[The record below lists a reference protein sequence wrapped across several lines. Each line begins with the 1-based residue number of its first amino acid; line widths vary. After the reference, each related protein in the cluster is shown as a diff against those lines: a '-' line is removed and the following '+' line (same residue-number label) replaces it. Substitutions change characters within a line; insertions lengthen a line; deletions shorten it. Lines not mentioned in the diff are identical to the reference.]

1 MYSVPIYDAKNRFS
15 ELVAAVE
22 RGDEVS
28 ITRRGV
34 PVAKLVAASAGEA
47 DADADAQRTRV
58 AAALAALRKLR
69 EHVELE
75 GNLKEIARAGLD

>member
-1 MYSVPIYDAKNRFS
+1 MHSVPIYDAKNRFS

-47 DADADAQRTRV
+47 DADAQRTRV

>member
-34 PVAKLVAASAGEA
+34 PVAKLVAASADEA
-47 DADADAQRTRV
+47 DADARRARV
-58 AAALAALRKLR
+58 AAALATLRKLR
-69 EHVELE
+69 ERVELE